1 MNQRY
6 RFGSSEV
13 RPSERQLLVDG
24 KPVVLGA
31 RAFDL
36 LLCLIEHRDR
46 VVSKSEIM
54 ELVWP
59 GLVVEENNLSVQVSA
74 LRKVLGAQAIST
86 IPARGYR
93 FSMDVI
99 QACLTDGTGA
109 CAAAEDMSAGN
120 AVPAGSVLGMPDKP
134 SIAVLPFHNMSG
146 DPQQEFFADGMCEDI
161 ITQLSHVSS
170 LFVIARNST
179 FAYKGKSPDVRV
191 VARDLGVRYVLEG
204 SVRRAGNRIR
214 VTAQFID
221 AQTGAHLWAER
232 YDREL
237 EDIFAVQ
244 DEVAQGIVGALQ
256 SRLLLAEARFAS
268 RKRPEAVDAWGHVVQ
283 ARVKLLAYR
292 HEDVD
297 RAEPFARR
305 AIDIDPD
312 YGEAHSVLGH
322 ILAWRSYNRWTPD
335 WYQAAKESVLHCER
349 ALALAPSDAVV
360 LTDIG
365 FATWF
370 LGRFNKSVPVLERA
384 ASLNSNAAMTCAL
397 LGNALSIV
405 GRFEEGIGHIQ
416 RAFRLSPKDP
426 LEFMFNAF
434 LASAEFYAGRFDAAK
449 QAADRALQMSPDL
462 IIALLIRAAACV
474 RLNQRDEARAL
485 LARVE
490 KLGPS
495 WAVDNLFRPRTD
507 GTLWARYTDALRE
520 VMDRAPRL

>member
-6 RFGSSEV
+6 RFGRSEV
-13 RPSERQLLVDG
+13 RPAERQLLVDG
-24 KPVVLGA
+24 KLVVLGA

-46 VVSKSEIM
+46 VVPKSEVM
-54 ELVWP
+54 DLVWP

-74 LRKVLGAQAIST
+74 LRKVLGSRAIST
-86 IPARGYR
+86 IPGRGYR
-93 FSMDVI
+93 FSMDVL
-99 QACLTDGTGA
+99 QECLADGTGA
-109 CAAAEDMSAGN
+109 SAAADRMS
-120 AVPAGSVLGMPDKP
+120 PASSAPAASSLGMPDKP
-134 SIAVLPFHNMSG
+134 SIAVLPFHNISG

-161 ITQLSHVSS
+161 ITLLSHVSS

-179 FAYKGKSPDVRV
+179 FAYKGKPPDVRV
-191 VARDLGVRYVLEG
+191 VARELGVRYVLEG
-204 SVRRAGNRIR
+204 SLRQAGSRIR
-214 VTAQFID
+214 VNAQFID
-221 AQTGAHLWAER
+221 AQTGTHLWAER

-256 SRLLLAEARFAS
+256 SRLLLAEATFAS

-292 HEDVD
+292 HEDLD

-312 YGEAHSVLGH
+312 YGEAHSILGQ
-322 ILAWRSYNRWTPD
+322 ILAWRSYNRWTAD
-335 WYQAAKESVLHCER
+335 WYQTAKESVLHCER
-349 ALALAPSDAVV
+349 ALALAPNDAAV

-365 FATWF
+365 FANYF
-370 LGRFNKSVPVLERA
+370 IGRFSKSVPVLERA
-384 ASLNSNAAMTCAL
+384 ASLNSNAAMTRAL

-416 RAFRLSPKDP
+416 HAFRLSPKDP

-434 LASAEFYAGRFDAAK
+434 LAFAEFYAGRFDAAK
-449 QAADRALQMSPDL
+449 QAADRALQISPDL

-474 RLNQRDEARAL
+474 RLGQPDEARAL

-490 KLGPS
+490 KLGSS

-507 GTLWARYTDALRE
+507 GTLWAQYTDALRE
-520 VMDRAPRL
+520 VMGREPRL